1 MIYLAGFFLF
11 FILFL
16 LVIVFFVFKN
26 SKKEAAALNF
36 EPRKDA
42 TLESLIEKLKTETK
56 DAKKIDD
63 LVQRM
68 IDDFP
73 FPQKEKDAKQHLKF
87 VYFYAK
93 NPLTTAKMIVEM
105 QKALT
110 WANPKY
116 AKQIETYQM
125 SGVESRKK
133 SFT

>member
-16 LVIVFFVFKN
+16 LLIVFFVLKK
-26 SKKEAAALNF
+26 SKKEVPAANF
-36 EPRKDA
+36 ELRKET
-42 TLESLIEKLKTETK
+42 TLESLIEKLKAETK
-56 DAKKIDD
+56 DVKKLDD
-63 LVQRM
+63 LLQKM
-68 IDDFP
+68 ADEFP
-73 FPQKEKDAKQHLKF
+73 FPQEEKDANLHLKF

-110 WANPKY
+110 LINPKY

-133 SFT
+133 

>member
-16 LVIVFFVFKN
+16 LLIVFFVLKK
-26 SKKEAAALNF
+26 SKKEVPAANF
-36 EPRKDA
+36 EPRKET
-42 TLESLIEKLKTETK
+42 TLESLIEKLKAETK
-56 DAKKIDD
+56 DVKKLDD
-63 LVQRM
+63 LLQKM
-68 IDDFP
+68 ADEFP
-73 FPQKEKDAKQHLKF
+73 FPQEEKDANLHLKF

-110 WANPKY
+110 LINPKY

-133 SFT
+133 